1 MYYLWHT
8 DTACDY
14 SLNVALTC
22 VQCLQVCAS
31 VGSPFTAKRDASL
44 TVRYGMPPRACG
56 QDRLWVI
63 QSVKSSV
70 CRRSVLACR
79 NHSAGVCGR
88 AVGGAAGR
96 WGFLESPCADRRHAD
111 CSSHTSTCSSL
122 SLCFHSD
129 RVSISCFQAPGAPQ
143 RRESNPPFSTASK
156 YLQLKK
162 RLSRCVQMML
172 CFYDTVP
179 DKTLCEPSTRWRCH

>member
-1 MYYLWHT
+1 M
-8 DTACDY
+8 
-14 SLNVALTC
+14 
-22 VQCLQVCAS
+22 
-31 VGSPFTAKRDASL
+31 
-44 TVRYGMPPRACG
+44 VRYGMPPRACG

-96 WGFLESPCADRRHAD
+96 WGFPESP
-111 CSSHTSTCSSL
+111 CSSL
-122 SLCFHSD
+122 SLCFRSD
-129 RVSISCFQAPGAPQ
+129 RVSISCFQASGAPQ
-143 RRESNPPFSTASK
+143 RRESNPPLSTASK
-156 YLQLKK
+156 YLQLKE

-179 DKTLCEPSTRWRCH
+179 YKTLCEPSTS